1 MVVSAHDRDAII
13 DVLNLHGHLMDDG
26 ALDELDRLF
35 TEDVVYDLEGLGGGQ
50 LSGIRAIRDAALA
63 LGDRNPVAHHVS
75 NIVLVPLGER
85 VVRARSKAF
94 GVKQDGTIASVTYD
108 DTLRLTESGWRIE
121 HRRVTPRRR
130 PLGEE

>member
-63 LGDRNPVAHHVS
+63 LGDRNTAAAHRPPTS
-75 NIVLVPLGER
+75 RAPATSPRLPSSSPRSSRSAPCRPSRRTGLVTQ
-85 VVRARSKAF
+85 AA
-94 GVKQDGTIASVTYD
+94 DG
-108 DTLRLTESGWRIE
+108 L
-121 HRRVTPRRR
+121 
-130 PLGEE
+130 